1 MTRRAFIL
9 INVSL
14 GRLDEGISSSVAVN
28 NILLSVAKVDGIALA
43 QSVTGLY
50 DIIGMIEA
58 DSLEEIGDIVTR
70 EIASIPGVESWKVCI
85 GIRSPVGRL
94 ANNLVPI
101 GDSS

>member
-1 MTRRAFIL
+1 MARRAFIL
-9 INVSL
+9 INVSSD
-14 GRLDEGISSSVAVN
+14 GLDEGISSSVAVN
-28 NILLSVAKVDGIALA
+28 NILLSVSKIDGVALA

-70 EIASIPGVESWKVCI
+70 EIASIAGIEGWKVCI
-85 GIRSPVGRL
+85 GTRAPVGRL

-101 GDSS
+101 DD